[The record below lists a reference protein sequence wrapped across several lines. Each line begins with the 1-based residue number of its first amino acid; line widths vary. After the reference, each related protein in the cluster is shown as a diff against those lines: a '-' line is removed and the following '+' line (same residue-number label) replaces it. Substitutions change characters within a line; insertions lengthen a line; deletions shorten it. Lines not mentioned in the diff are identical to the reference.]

1 MIRQSDLGKRTFTHG
16 IRDGGALV
24 MEDRR
29 QFFRVHDSVYLRY
42 RIIERQYLDQ
52 AILNAQ
58 TSAEQQRKLLQSMAD
73 IDENLVGLEAS
84 IKVNQPEIAQAID
97 LLKRKIDSLAG
108 VVRTQLDPALSD
120 KDGRTPQEISLSAGG
135 LGFSSRESFGLGD
148 MLDLTL
154 VLLPEVKTVHGFGE
168 IVDCQSEAEDQAE
181 GGYRVGVQF
190 TYLAEADREI
200 IVAHVLN
207 KQSRLLRESK
217 EQGKSI

>member
-1 MIRQSDLGKRTFTHG
+1 MVI
-16 IRDGGALV
+16 
-24 MEDRR
+24 EDRR
-29 QFFRVHDSVYLRY
+29 KFFRVHDSVYLRY
-42 RIIERQYLDQ
+42 RIIETQYLDQ
-52 AILNAQ
+52 AILDAQ
-58 TSAEQQRKLLQSMAD
+58 TSAERQRKLLQSMAD
-73 IDENLVGLEAS
+73 IDENLVALEAS

-120 KDGRTPQEISLSAGG
+120 KDGRALHGVSLSAGG

-168 IVDCQSEAEDQAE
+168 IVDCQPEAEDQVE
-181 GGYRVGVQF
+181 SGYRVGVQF

-200 IVAHVLN
+200 IVSHVLN

-217 EQGKSI
+217 ELGKST